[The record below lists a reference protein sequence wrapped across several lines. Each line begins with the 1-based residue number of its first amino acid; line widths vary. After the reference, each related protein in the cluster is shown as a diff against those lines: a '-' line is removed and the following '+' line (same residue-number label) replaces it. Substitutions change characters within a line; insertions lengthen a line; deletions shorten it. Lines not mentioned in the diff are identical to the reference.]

1 MDISLWKI
9 KTKSRTQKDGY
20 EYSHTWRPPW
30 SSPTCR
36 HSLFSVHPKLPKA
49 LLMEEIPGRILLPAY
64 QLGLQQHS
72 PAVQSGL
79 FLPLSELQE
88 ELLQEE

>member
-1 MDISLWKI
+1 
-9 KTKSRTQKDGY
+9 
-20 EYSHTWRPPW
+20 
-30 SSPTCR
+30 
-36 HSLFSVHPKLPKA
+36 
-49 LLMEEIPGRILLPAY
+49 MEEIPGRISLPVY